1 MQTQGFLQ
9 GFSLLQNFKQL
20 QICVSERDISYQNSL
35 CMFRLFWRLVIE
47 DKMIRVERIIKD
59 IFHAFNIKKKK
70 DDSAPFSK
78 RKEYNY
84 A

>member
-1 MQTQGFLQ
+1 
-9 GFSLLQNFKQL
+9 
-20 QICVSERDISYQNSL
+20 
-35 CMFRLFWRLVIE
+35 
-47 DKMIRVERIIKD
+47 MIRVERIIKG

-70 DDSAPFSK
+70 KNSAPFSK